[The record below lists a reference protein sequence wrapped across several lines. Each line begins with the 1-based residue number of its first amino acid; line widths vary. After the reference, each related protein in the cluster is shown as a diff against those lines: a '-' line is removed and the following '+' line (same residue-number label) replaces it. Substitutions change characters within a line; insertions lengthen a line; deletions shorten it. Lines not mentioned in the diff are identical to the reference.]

1 METKPRLTAG
11 FTVALSTV
19 ESRPEMAAAPSSDM
33 GTDYS
38 ILNLFQF
45 RLKTETDSWVYA
57 LEAYK
62 LTFYTDI
69 SEHFGLVIYYYLKNY
84 RSSSINACRYS
95 FTPNKNKHHRN
106 CVKMW
111 TQY

>member
-45 RLKTETDSWVYA
+45 RLKTETDSLVMC
-57 LEAYK
+57 
-62 LTFYTDI
+62 
-69 SEHFGLVIYYYLKNY
+69 SEGIQ
-84 RSSSINACRYS
+84 INFLY
-95 FTPNKNKHHRN
+95 
-106 CVKMW
+106 
-111 TQY
+111 

>member
-38 ILNLFQF
+38 IPNLFQF
-45 RLKTETDSWVYA
+45 CLMRLILGYM
-57 LEAYK
+57 L
-62 LTFYTDI
+62 
-69 SEHFGLVIYYYLKNY
+69 
-84 RSSSINACRYS
+84 
-95 FTPNKNKHHRN
+95 
-106 CVKMW
+106 
-111 TQY
+111 